1 MSIIE
6 FDRSLSW
13 SLGASKTG
21 ESTKCPWVEAVGL
34 KAPHQPYPQEFCTL
48 FSFACIKRP
57 RLWPVEHLQI
67 KINVTVYS
75 PSITGP
81 HVVTGK
87 QGHLRQSLFV
97 LFTVIIIN
105 TPARKRII
113 KTDSKCTLPQSLFFR
128 LLPCTV

>member
-6 FDRSLSW
+6 FDRLLHVSW

-21 ESTKCPWVEAVGL
+21 ESTKCLWVEAMGL

-57 RLWPVEHLQI
+57 RWWPVEHLHVHV
-67 KINVTVYS
+67 KINITVYS
-75 PSITGP
+75 PGITGP

-87 QGHLRQSLFV
+87 QCHLRQSLF
-97 LFTVIIIN
+97 LFCLQL
-105 TPARKRII
+105 
-113 KTDSKCTLPQSLFFR
+113 SS
-128 LLPCTV
+128 